1 MKKLFMGIAALVT
14 LLITSN
20 VARAEEFIQVKGLY
34 WNAVLDGK
42 VKADTALING
52 TNIDFQDDLHT
63 DRTSEIPAL
72 EFRVNLLGA
81 YKFTGSYWKTSYAGT
96 KTLIKNISYNGK
108 NYALGERV
116 TTDIDISVGSLLYE
130 KSFIPESVS
139 GAFPTVAQAQFG
151 IRAGL
156 EYISTKCQILSST
169 TGVSSDQDAALP
181 IPVLGLFTQIGVFK
195 NLVNMEAGINGFGG
209 TISDYSFKFVDAYIE
224 LKYQVTP
231 LIPVGVGYK
240 LVNLKI
246 ESDADNEFFTN
257 LTLDGAYI
265 FASISF

>member
-1 MKKLFMGIAALVT
+1 VT
-14 LLITSN
+14 LLISSN
-20 VARAEEFIQVKGLY
+20 LARAEEFIQVKGLY

-42 VKADTALING
+42 VQADTALING
-52 TNIDFQDDLHT
+52 TNIDFQNDLHT
-63 DRTSEIPAL
+63 DRISQIPTL
-72 EFRVNLLGA
+72 EFRLNLLKA
-81 YKFTGSYWKTSYAGT
+81 YQFTGSYWKTAYAGS
-96 KTLIKNISYNGK
+96 KTLTKNISYNGK
-108 NYALGERV
+108 NYALGEKL

-169 TGVSSDQDAALP
+169 THVNSDQDAALP

-195 NLVNMEAGINGFGG
+195 ELVSVDAGINGFGG
-209 TISDYSFKFVDAYIE
+209 TISDYSFKFIDAYIE
-224 LKYQVTP
+224 LKVKALK
-231 LIPVGVGYK
+231 LIPVGIGYK
-240 LVNLKI
+240 FVNLKI
-246 ESDADNEFFTN
+246 ESDVDNVFFTD

-265 FASISF
+265 FASMGF